1 MNEKC
6 KEIAEL
12 NISGNIIP
20 ILWFEKMKYKT
31 EKGTEKAN
39 ILAILILSDI
49 VYWYRP
55 YEIRDEQTGALV
67 DLKQKFKAD
76 KLQKSYLQYANLFGS
91 TKRSVKS
98 AIDFL
103 VQYPLINREFRDIN
117 VNNKR
122 LTNVMY
128 LEPIPNQIKE
138 ICTSYK
144 KMEEVKKKE
153 HSPTKKCNTYTK
165 TTHSE
170 ITPELKELKIRK
182 EQKQKTRA
190 FFMYVNKIRK
200 WADKHRKMNKP
211 FVLKFENKLYDFE
224 FKEDGNHYLR
234 NFETKKILTKED
246 AEYIY
251 KILNHRQEIPIYENI
266 NIKKIS

>member
-1 MNEKC
+1 MNSKC
-6 KEIAEL
+6 NEIAEL

-20 ILWFEKMKYKT
+20 ILWFENIRYKT

-39 ILAILILSDI
+39 TLAILILSDI

-55 YEIRDEQTGALV
+55 YEIRDEQTGSLV
-67 DLKQKFKAD
+67 ELKQKFKAD
-76 KLQKSYLQYANLFGS
+76 KLQKSYSQYANIFGS
-91 TKRSVKS
+91 TKNSIKS

-103 VQYPLINREFRDIN
+103 VDFSLINREFRDIN
-117 VNNKR
+117 IKGKR
-122 LTNVMY
+122 LTNVMF
-128 LEPIPNQIKE
+128 LEPIPGKIKQIS
-138 ICTSYK
+138 TSLK
-144 KMEEVKKKE
+144 KNGEVKKIE
-153 HSPTKKCNTYTK
+153 YPPSKKSDTYTK

-182 EQKQKTRA
+182 EQKQKTRP

-200 WADKHRKMNKP
+200 WADKYRKMNKP

-234 NFETKKILTKED
+234 NFETKKILTQED
-246 AEYIY
+246 AEYVY

-266 NIKKIS
+266 NIKNIS

>member
-1 MNEKC
+1 MNVKC

-20 ILWFEKMKYKT
+20 ILWFENIRYKT

-39 ILAILILSDI
+39 VLAILILSDI
-49 VYWYRP
+49 VYWYKP
-55 YEIRDEQTGALV
+55 YEIRDEQTGLLIE
-67 DLKQKFKAD
+67 LKQKFKSD
-76 KLQKSYLQYANLFGS
+76 KLQKSYEQYANLFGS

-103 VQYPLINREFRDIN
+103 VQYPLIYREFRAIN
-117 VNNKR
+117 INNKR

-128 LEPIPNQIKE
+128 LEPIPDQIKG

-144 KMEEVKKKE
+144 KMGEDKKKE
-153 HSPTKKCNTYTK
+153 HPPTKKCNTYTK

-170 ITPELKELKIRK
+170 ITHEFKKLKIK
-182 EQKQKTRA
+182 KDTKPY
-190 FFMYVNKIRK
+190 FMYVNKIRK
-200 WADKHRKMNKP
+200 WADKYRKMDKP
-211 FVLKFENKLYDFE
+211 FILKFENKLYDFE

-234 NFETKKILTKED
+234 NFKTKKILTKED
-246 AEYIY
+246 AEYVY

-266 NIKKIS
+266 NIENVS

>member
-1 MNEKC
+1 MNNKC
-6 KEIAEL
+6 NEIAEL

-20 ILWFEKMKYKT
+20 ILWFENMRYTT

-55 YEIRDEQTGALV
+55 YEIRDEQTGSLV
-67 DLKQKFKAD
+67 ELKQKFKAD
-76 KLQKSYLQYANLFGS
+76 KLQKSYNQYSNLFGS
-91 TKRSVKS
+91 TKISVKS
-98 AIDFL
+98 AINFLIDFN
-103 VQYPLINREFRDIN
+103 LISREFRDITI
-117 VNNKR
+117 NNKR

-128 LEPIPNQIKE
+128 LEPIPNQINQ
-138 ICTSYK
+138 ISTSLEKNRDIEKKVTPPYK
-144 KMEEVKKKE
+144 KL
-153 HSPTKKCNTYTK
+153 NTYTK

-170 ITPELKELKIRK
+170 ITSELKELKIRK
-182 EQKQKTRA
+182 EQKQKTRP

-200 WADKHRKMNKP
+200 WADKHRKMDKP

-251 KILNHRQEIPIYENI
+251 KILNHRQEVPIYENI
-266 NIKKIS
+266 NIKNVS

>member
-6 KEIAEL
+6 NEIAEL

-20 ILWFEKMKYKT
+20 ILWFENIRYRT

-49 VYWYRP
+49 VYWYKP
-55 YEIRDEQTGALV
+55 YEIRDEQTGLLIE
-67 DLKQKFKAD
+67 LKQKFKSD
-76 KLQKSYLQYANLFGS
+76 KLQKSYEQYANLFGS
-91 TKRSVKS
+91 TKRSIKS
-98 AIDFL
+98 AVDFL
-103 VQYPLINREFRDIN
+103 VEYPLINREFRDIN
-117 VNNKR
+117 INNKR

-128 LEPIPNQIKE
+128 LEPIPAQIKQV
-138 ICTSYK
+138 CTSYK
-144 KMEEVKKKE
+144 KKGEVKKKE
-153 HSPTKKCNTYTK
+153 YPLTKKCNTYTK

-182 EQKQKTRA
+182 EQKPY
-190 FFMYVNKIRK
+190 FMYVNKIRR
-200 WADKHRKMNKP
+200 WADKYRKINKP

-224 FKEDGNHYLR
+224 FQEDGNHYLR
-234 NFETKKILTKED
+234 NFETKKILTKAD

-251 KILNHRQEIPIYENI
+251 KILNHKQEVPIYENI
-266 NIKKIS
+266 NIENVS